1 LFLKALAG
9 IHREPGIP
17 VPGRSCL
24 LIMTGATSVARGLP
38 AHSRSWRGLS
48 VLAKLYISLVVIAG
62 LGTLLYGAIH
72 QSSKNIAEFICYL
85 GIAILASRLKVNL
98 PGITGTLSVNFLFI
112 LIGVLELSFS
122 ETLILGAI
130 SMLAQCLHPEPP
142 KALQV
147 TFNVCA
153 GSISTA
159 LAYLVYHHRLTNLLI
174 GNKPVLLGVAATVY
188 FIANAGS
195 IATVIS
201 LSERRPLTQ
210 ILVDCYFWSF
220 PYYLVGAG
228 IAGAITWLNQTFNWE
243 TSLLLVPAVYLI
255 YRSYRLYLGKLED
268 EKRHVEEMANLHL
281 RTIEAL
287 ALAIEAK
294 DHTTHEHLQRVRIYA
309 IEVAKELGVEGA
321 ELEALHAAALLHD
334 IGKLAVPEHI
344 ISKPGRLTP
353 EEFEKMKIHTL
364 VGAEILERVRFP
376 YPVVPIV
383 RAHHEKWDGSGYPM
397 GLKGA
402 EIPIG
407 ARILS
412 AVDYLDALAS
422 DRQYRRALPLRDVMQ
437 KLAAES
443 GKSFDPKVVDV
454 LQKRYQYLER
464 LAVTK
469 AGQDPSGPLSTS
481 IKIERG
487 LEPAAGF
494 ENATAQDYAG
504 RENTFLSSIAA
515 ARQEAQS
522 LFELSQDLGASLSL
536 TETLSVFSVKL
547 KPMVP
552 YDAIAIYIK
561 REAELIPEY
570 VNGDNYR
577 LFSSLRIPIGQ
588 GLSGWV
594 AHNRKPIINGN
605 PSVEPGYLNDPS
617 KFSTLSS
624 ALAVPLEGISG
635 IIGVLALYRGERDAF
650 TSDHLRILLAVS
662 GKMALSIENAL
673 KYQQAEDSATTDYL
687 TGLPNARS
695 LFLQLDRELARCKRD
710 NSGLTVMVSD
720 MDGFKQ
726 INDRFGHL
734 EGNRVL
740 RLFAQALKD
749 GCREYDYVAR
759 MGGDEFVVIAPG
771 LAADA
776 AGKKAEQMRA
786 LARQAGNEVCG
797 EDILSL
803 SVGRSLYPE
812 DGKDAEQLLAEAD
825 RRMYLEKQK
834 QLSYKDRRSHPR
846 LKCRVTIEM
855 QMEVGGTPLFANLT
869 DVSMGGCYVETSTI
883 LAPGSKIKLGFSMDD
898 TNLSAEGVVARLD
911 PGSGLAI
918 QFREMNREGRDRM
931 LKILEF
937 VQKTTTFYNNR
948 YLNSLTK
955 N

>member
-1 LFLKALAG
+1 MTEAFASGCRMTSDTG
-9 IHREPGIP
+9 I
-17 VPGRSCL
+17 S
-24 LIMTGATSVARGLP
+24 TGLP
-38 AHSRSWRGLS
+38 APSRSWRGLS
-48 VLAKLYISLVVIAG
+48 LLAKLFISLIVSAG
-62 LGTLLYGAIH
+62 TAVLIYGGIH

-85 GIAILASRLKVNL
+85 GIALLASRLKVNL
-98 PGITGTLSVNFLFI
+98 PGISGTLSVNFLFI
-112 LIGVLELSFS
+112 LIGVLELSLT
-122 ETLILGAI
+122 ETLILGAA
-130 SMLAQCLHPEPP
+130 SMLAQCLYPERPDAI
-142 KALQV
+142 KV
-147 TFNVCA
+147 TFNICA
-153 GSISTA
+153 GATSTA
-159 LAYLVYHHRLTNLLI
+159 LAYVVYHHPWSRVVVDSS
-174 GNKPVLLGVAATVY
+174 PVLLGLAATVY

-195 IATVIS
+195 IAMVIS
-201 LSERRPLTQ
+201 LTEGRPLKR

-228 IAGAITWLNQTFNWE
+228 VAGSIAWLNKTSNWE
-243 TSLLLVPAVYLI
+243 TSLLVLPAVYVI

-268 EKRHVEEMANLHL
+268 EKRHVEEMSNLHL

-294 DHTTHEHLQRVRIYA
+294 DHTTHEHLQRVRVYA
-309 IEVAKELGVEGA
+309 IEVAKELGIAGP

-383 RAHHEKWDGSGYPM
+383 RAHHEKWDGSGYPL

-402 EIPIG
+402 EIPVG

-422 DRQYRRALPLRDVMQ
+422 DRQYRRALPLKEVMQ
-437 KLAAES
+437 KLVAES
-443 GKSFDPKVVDV
+443 GKSFDPKVVEI
-454 LQKRYQYLER
+454 LQQRYQQLER
-464 LAVTK
+464 IAVAK
-469 AGQDPSGPLSTS
+469 SASDPNGPLSTS

-494 ENATAQDYAG
+494 EKAKAKDFVGHEA
-504 RENTFLSSIAA
+504 TFLSSIAA
-515 ARQEAQS
+515 ARQEAQT

-536 TETLSVFSVKL
+536 QETLSVFSVKL

-552 YDAIAIYIK
+552 YDAIAIYIR
-561 REAELIPEY
+561 RENELVPEY

-577 LFSSLRIPIGQ
+577 LFSSLRLPIGE

-594 AHNRKPIINGN
+594 AQNRKPIVNGN

-617 KFSTLSS
+617 KFSTLRS
-624 ALAVPLEGISG
+624 ALAVPLEGVG
-635 IIGVLALYRGERDAF
+635 GVIGVLALYRSERDAF

-662 GKMALSIENAL
+662 SKMALSIENAL
-673 KYQQAEDSATTDYL
+673 KYAQAENSAITDYL

-695 LFLQLDRELARCKRD
+695 LFLELDRELARCKRD
-710 NSGLTVMVSD
+710 NSSLTVMVSD

-749 GCREYDYVAR
+749 SCREYDYVAR

-771 LAADA
+771 LTAEAAA
-776 AGKKAEQMRA
+776 KKAEQMRA
-786 LARQAGNEVCG
+786 LARHAGNEVCG
-797 EDILSL
+797 EEILSL
-803 SVGRSLYPE
+803 SVGRAVYPA

-834 QLSYKDRRSHPR
+834 EMAYKDRRTHPR
-846 LKCRVTIEM
+846 MKCRVTIEM
-855 QMEVGGTPLFANLT
+855 KTEAEPAPMFANLT
-869 DVSMGGCYVETSTI
+869 DVSLGGCYVETSTI
-883 LAPGSKIKLGFSMDD
+883 LSPGSKIKLIFSMDD
-898 TNLSAEGVVARLD
+898 PNLYAEGTVARLD
-911 PGSGLAI
+911 PGSGFAV
-918 QFREMNREGRDRM
+918 QFREMNREARERM
-931 LKILEF
+931 FKIIEF

-948 YLNSLTK
+948 YLDSLTRP
-955 N
+955 

>member
-1 LFLKALAG
+1 
-9 IHREPGIP
+9 
-17 VPGRSCL
+17 
-24 LIMTGATSVARGLP
+24 MTGATHITEGLP
-38 AHSRSWRGLS
+38 HSNSWKDLSWSAKSFIGFVHIAGLS
-48 VLAKLYISLVVIAG
+48 VLI
-62 LGTLLYGAIH
+62 YGAIH
-72 QSSKNIAEFICYL
+72 QTSKNIAEFICYL
-85 GIAILASRLKVNL
+85 GIAILASRLKVSL
-98 PGITGTLSVNFLFI
+98 PGITGTLSVNFLFV
-112 LIGVLELSFS
+112 LIGVLELSFT
-122 ETLILGAI
+122 ETLTLASI
-130 SMLAQCLHPEPP
+130 SMLAQCLYPERP
-142 KALQV
+142 KALQL

-153 GSISTA
+153 AALSTA
-159 LAYLVYHHRLTNLLI
+159 LAYVTYYHPLTGLLVGDRPLQ
-174 GNKPVLLGVAATVY
+174 LGLAATVY

-201 LSERRPLTQ
+201 LTERRPLRP

-228 IAGAITWLNQTFNWE
+228 IAGVIGWFDATFNWE
-243 TSLLLVPAVYLI
+243 TSLLMVPAVYLI
-255 YRSYRLYLGKLED
+255 YRSYRLYLGKLDD
-268 EKRHVEEMANLHL
+268 EKRHVEEIANLHL

-294 DHTTHEHLQRVRIYA
+294 DHTTHEHLQRVRVYA
-309 IEVAKELGVEGA
+309 IEVAKELGVIGP
-321 ELEALHAAALLHD
+321 ELQALHAAALLHD

-383 RAHHEKWDGSGYPM
+383 RAHHEKWDGSGYPL
-397 GLKGA
+397 GLKGG

-422 DRQYRRALPLRDVMQ
+422 DRQYRRALPMVEVMQ

-443 GKSFDPKVVDV
+443 GKSFDPKVVAV
-454 LQKRYQYLER
+454 LQKRYQQLEQ
-464 LAVTK
+464 LALAKSSEDDNSLLSK
-469 AGQDPSGPLSTS
+469 A

-504 RENTFLSSIAA
+504 HEATFLSSIAA
-515 ARQEAQS
+515 ARQEAQA

-536 TETLSVFSVKL
+536 GETLSVFSVKL

-561 REAELIPEY
+561 RDDELIPEY

-577 LFSSLRIPIGQ
+577 LFSSLRIPVGQ

-594 AHNRKPIINGN
+594 AQNRKPIINGN

-617 KFSTLSS
+617 KFSTLRS
-624 ALAVPLEGISG
+624 ALAVPLEGVAG
-635 IIGVLALYRGERDAF
+635 LIGVLTLYRAERDAF

-662 GKMALSIENAL
+662 SKMALAIENAL
-673 KYQQAEDSATTDYL
+673 KYQQAQNSATTDYL

-710 NSGLTVMVSD
+710 TTSLTVMVTD

-749 GCREYDYVAR
+749 SCREYDYVAR
-759 MGGDEFVVIAPG
+759 MGGDEFVVVAPG

-776 AGKKAEQMRA
+776 AKKKADQMSA
-786 LARQAGNEVCG
+786 LALQAGAEVCG
-797 EDILSL
+797 ENILSL
-803 SVGRSLYPE
+803 SVGRAVYPQ

-834 QLSYKDRRSHPR
+834 QLSYKDRRTHPR
-846 LKCRVTIEM
+846 MKCRVTIEL
-855 QMEVGGTPLFANLT
+855 QTELENRPVYANLT
-869 DVSMGGCYVETSTI
+869 DISMGGCFIETSTI
-883 LAPGSKIKLGFSMDD
+883 AAPGTPLKLCFSMDD
-898 TNLSAEGVVARLD
+898 ASLVAEGTVARLD
-911 PGSGLAI
+911 PGSGIAV
-918 QFREMNREGRDRM
+918 QFRELNREGRERM

-937 VQKTTTFYNNR
+937 VQKSSAYYNSR
-948 YLNSLTK
+948 YLETLK
-955 N
+955 Q

>member
-1 LFLKALAG
+1 MPFG
-9 IHREPGIP
+9 FQ
-17 VPGRSCL
+17 
-24 LIMTGATSVARGLP
+24 MTGTTSIPIGLP
-38 AHSRSWRGLS
+38 EHSRSWRSLS
-48 VLAKLYISLVVIAG
+48 VPAKLFITLVVIAG
-62 LGTLLYGAIH
+62 LGTLLYGGIH

-112 LIGVLELSFS
+112 LIGVLELSFT

-130 SMLAQCLHPEPP
+130 SMVAQCLYPDRP
-142 KALQV
+142 KAIQV

-153 GSISTA
+153 GAVSTA
-159 LAYLVYHHRLTNLLI
+159 LAYLAFHHPLTNLVI
-174 GNKPVLLGVAATVY
+174 ENRPVLLGFSATVY

-201 LSERRPLTQ
+201 LTERRPLNR

-228 IAGAITWLNQTFNWE
+228 IAGMISWLNSSFNWE
-243 TSLLLVPAVYLI
+243 TSLLVLPVVYLI

-294 DHTTHEHLQRVRIYA
+294 DHTTHEHLQRVRVYA
-309 IEVAKELGVEGA
+309 IEVAKELGVSGP
-321 ELEALHAAALLHD
+321 ELQALHAAALLHD

-353 EEFEKMKIHTL
+353 EEFEKMKIHTI

-383 RAHHEKWDGSGYPM
+383 RAHHEKWDGSGYPN

-422 DRQYRRALPLRDVMQ
+422 DRQYRRALPLKDVMQ
-437 KLAAES
+437 KLASES
-443 GKSFDPKVVDV
+443 GKSFDPKVVEV
-454 LQKRYQYLER
+454 LQRRYEHLER
-464 LAVTK
+464 MAIAK
-469 AGQDPSGPLSTS
+469 SAEDPNALLSTG

-487 LEPAAGF
+487 SEPAAGF
-494 ENATAQDYAG
+494 ENTLAQDYVG

-515 ARQEAQS
+515 ARQEAQA

-536 TETLSVFSVKL
+536 GETLSVFSVKL

-561 REAELIPEY
+561 RDDELVPEY

-617 KFSTLSS
+617 KFSSLRS
-624 ALAVPLEGISG
+624 ALAVPLEGVAG
-635 IIGVLALYRGERDAF
+635 VIGVLALYRSERDAF

-662 GKMALSIENAL
+662 GKMALAIENAL
-673 KYQQAEDSATTDYL
+673 KYQQAENSAITDYL

-710 NSGLTVMVSD
+710 NSSLTVMVSD

-749 GCREYDYVAR
+749 SCREYDYVAR

-776 AGKKAEQMRA
+776 ATKKAEQMRI

-797 EDILSL
+797 EEILSL
-803 SVGRSLYPE
+803 SVGRAVYPG

-825 RRMYLEKQK
+825 RRMYVEKQK
-834 QLSYKDRRSHPR
+834 ELSYKDRRAHPR
-846 LKCRVTIEM
+846 IKCRVTIEL
-855 QMEVGGTPLFANLT
+855 QMEEGGVPVFANVT
-869 DVSMGGCYVETSTI
+869 DISMGGCYVETSTI
-883 LAPGSKIKLGFSMDD
+883 ASAGSKIRLGFSMDD
-898 TNLSAEGVVARLD
+898 PTLTVEGTVARLD
-911 PGSGLAI
+911 PGSGIAV
-918 QFREMNREGRDRM
+918 QFKEMNREGRERM
-931 LKILEF
+931 FRILEH
-937 VQKTTTFYNNR
+937 VQKTTSFYNKR
-948 YLNSLTK
+948 YLESLTK
-955 N
+955 S

>member
-1 LFLKALAG
+1 
-9 IHREPGIP
+9 
-17 VPGRSCL
+17 
-24 LIMTGATSVARGLP
+24 MTGAISTAVALP
-38 AHSRSWRGLS
+38 EASRSWNSLS
-48 VLAKLYISLVVIAG
+48 VPAKLFIALMVIAG
-62 LGTLLYGAIH
+62 TGTLVYGGIH
-72 QSSKNIAEFICYL
+72 QSSRNIAEFICYL

-112 LIGVLELSFS
+112 LIGILELSFT
-122 ETLILGAI
+122 ETMILGAI
-130 SMLAQCLHPEPP
+130 SMVAQCLYPDRP
-142 KALQV
+142 KAIQL

-153 GSISTA
+153 GSVSTA
-159 LAYLVYHHRLTNLLI
+159 LAYFVYHNSLLNLLI
-174 GNKPVLLGVAATVY
+174 GTQPILLGLAATVY
-188 FIANAGS
+188 YIANAGS
-195 IATVIS
+195 IAMVIS
-201 LSERRPLTQ
+201 LTERRQITR

-228 IAGAITWLNQTFNWE
+228 IAGGIAWLNRSFNWE
-243 TSLLLVPAVYLI
+243 TSLLVLPAVYLI

-294 DHTTHEHLQRVRIYA
+294 DHTTHEHLQRVRVYA
-309 IEVAKELGVEGA
+309 LEVAKELKVNGP

-402 EIPIG
+402 EIPVG

-422 DRQYRRALPLRDVMQ
+422 DRQYRRALPLREVMQ

-443 GKSFDPKVVDV
+443 GKSFDPKVVEI
-454 LQKRYQYLER
+454 LQRRYEQLER
-464 LAVTK
+464 LALAK
-469 AGQDPSGPLSTS
+469 SSEDPNAPLSTS

-494 ENATAQDYAG
+494 ESAVAQDYAG
-504 RENTFLSSIAA
+504 KETTFLSSIAA

-536 TETLSVFSVKL
+536 GETLSVFSVKL

-561 REAELIPEY
+561 REEELVPEY

-577 LFSSLRIPIGQ
+577 LFSSLRIPVGH

-605 PSVEPGYLNDPS
+605 PSVEPGYLNDSS
-617 KFSTLSS
+617 KSSSLRS
-624 ALAVPLEGISG
+624 ALAVPLEGVAG
-635 IIGVLALYRGERDAF
+635 VIGVLALYRSERDAF
-650 TSDHLRILLAVS
+650 TSDHLRVLLAVS

-673 KYQQAEDSATTDYL
+673 KFQQAENSAITDYL

-710 NSGLTVMVSD
+710 NSTLTVMVSD

-749 GCREYDYVAR
+749 TCREYDYVAR

-776 AGKKAEQMRA
+776 ANKKAEQMRM
-786 LARQAGNEVCG
+786 LAQQAGSEVCG
-797 EDILSL
+797 EEILSL
-803 SVGRSLYPE
+803 SVGRAVYPD

-825 RRMYLEKQK
+825 RRMYMEKQK
-834 QLSYKDRRSHPR
+834 ELSNKDRRSHPR
-846 LKCRVTIEM
+846 LKCRATIEL
-855 QMEVGGTPLFANLT
+855 QTGEGGVPIFANISDISL
-869 DVSMGGCYVETSTI
+869 GGCYVETSTI
-883 LAPGSKIKLGFSMDD
+883 LSAGSKIKLGFSMDD
-898 TNLSAEGVVARLD
+898 PSLTAEGVVARLD
-911 PGSGLAI
+911 PGSGIAV
-918 QFREMNREGRDRM
+918 QFREMNREGRGRM
-931 LKILEF
+931 FKILEH
-937 VQKTTTFYNNR
+937 VQKTSNFYNKR
-948 YLNSLTK
+948 YLDSLAKT
-955 N
+955 

>member
-1 LFLKALAG
+1 
-9 IHREPGIP
+9 
-17 VPGRSCL
+17 
-24 LIMTGATSVARGLP
+24 MNGATTAQTGLMQ
-38 AHSRSWRGLS
+38 HSYTWRGLS
-48 VLAKLYISLVVIAG
+48 LSAKVYMGLVILA
-62 LGTLLYGAIH
+62 GTAILAWGGIH

-98 PGITGTLSVNFLFI
+98 PGIAGTLSVNFLFI
-112 LIGVLELSFS
+112 LIGVLELSFT
-122 ETLILGAI
+122 ETLILGAV
-130 SMLAQCLHPEPP
+130 SMLAQCLHPDRP
-142 KALQV
+142 KAIQV
-147 TFNVCA
+147 AFNICA
-153 GSISTA
+153 GAISTA
-159 LAYLVYHHRLTNLLI
+159 LAYIVYHHPLATMLLDSRA
-174 GNKPVLLGVAATVY
+174 VLLGIAATVY
-188 FIANAGS
+188 FISNAGA
-195 IATVIS
+195 IAAVIS
-201 LSERRPLTQ
+201 MTESRPLTR

-228 IAGAITWLNQTFNWE
+228 IAGTIAWFNENFNWE

-309 IEVAKELGVEGA
+309 IEVAKELGVTGA

-383 RAHHEKWDGSGYPM
+383 RAHHEKWDGSGYPL

-402 EIPIG
+402 EIPLG

-422 DRQYRRALPLRDVMQ
+422 DRQYRRALPLKDVMQ

-443 GKSFDPKVVDV
+443 GKSFDPKVVAV
-454 LQKRYQYLER
+454 LQRRYQDLER
-464 LAVTK
+464 LALVRSTE
-469 AGQDPSGPLSTS
+469 DPSGPLSTA

-494 ENATAQDYAG
+494 EHTTPDYAG
-504 RENTFLSSIAA
+504 REATFLSSIAA
-515 ARQEAQS
+515 ARQEAQA

-536 TETLSVFSVKL
+536 GETLSVFSIKL

-552 YDAIAIYIK
+552 YDAIAIYIM
-561 REAELIPEY
+561 RDEELVPEF

-577 LFSSLRIPIGQ
+577 LFSSLRIPFGQ

-594 AHNRKPIINGN
+594 AQNRKPIINGN

-617 KFSTLSS
+617 KFSSLRS
-624 ALAVPLEGISG
+624 ALAVPLEGVTG
-635 IIGVLALYRGERDAF
+635 VIGVLALYRSDRDAF

-662 GKMALSIENAL
+662 SKMALAIENAL
-673 KYQQAEDSATTDYL
+673 KYQQAENSATTDYL

-695 LFLQLDRELARCKRD
+695 LFMQLDRELARCKRD
-710 NSGLTVMVSD
+710 KSSLTVMVSD

-726 INDRFGHL
+726 VNDRFGHL

-749 GCREYDYVAR
+749 SCREYDYVAR

-771 LAADA
+771 LAAET
-776 AGKKAEQMRA
+776 AGKKAEQMRV
-786 LARQAGNEVCG
+786 LARQAGTEVCG
-797 EDILSL
+797 EQIVSL
-803 SVGRSLYPE
+803 SVGRAVYPE
-812 DGKDAEQLLAEAD
+812 DGEDAEHLLAEAD

-834 QLSYKDRRSHPR
+834 QLSYKDRRLHPR
-846 LKCRVTIEM
+846 LKCRVTVEM
-855 QMEVGGTPLFANLT
+855 QTSVGEAPVFANLT
-869 DVSMGGCYVETSTI
+869 DISMGGCYLETSAI
-883 LAPGSKIKLGFSMDD
+883 LSPGSKLRLGFSMDD
-898 TNLSAEGVVARLD
+898 GALTHEGEVVRLD
-911 PGSGLAI
+911 PGSGVAV
-918 QFREMNREGRDRM
+918 QFREVNREGRERM
-931 LKILEF
+931 FKILEF
-937 VQKTTTFYNNR
+937 VQKATAYYNNR
-948 YLNSLTK
+948 YFESLLK
-955 N
+955 Q

>member
-1 LFLKALAG
+1 
-9 IHREPGIP
+9 
-17 VPGRSCL
+17 
-24 LIMTGATSVARGLP
+24 MTGATSIADGLV
-38 AHSRSWRGLS
+38 SRSNSWKGLS
-48 VLAKLYISLVVIAG
+48 ITAKLFITLIVVAGTATLV
-62 LGTLLYGAIH
+62 YGGIH
-72 QSSKNIAEFICYL
+72 QSSRNIAEFICYL
-85 GIAILASRLKVNL
+85 GIAILASRLKVSL

-112 LIGVLELSFS
+112 LIGVLELSFA
-122 ETLILGAI
+122 ETLTLGAV
-130 SMLAQCLHPEPP
+130 SMLAQSVYPERP
-142 KALQV
+142 KAIQV

-153 GSISTA
+153 GALSTA
-159 LAYLVYHHRLTNLLI
+159 LAYVIYHHPVANLVFGSRPI
-174 GNKPVLLGVAATVY
+174 LLGFAATVY

-201 LSERRPLTQ
+201 LTERRPLHR

-228 IAGAITWLNQTFNWE
+228 IAGSIAWLNETFNWE
-243 TSLLLVPAVYLI
+243 ASLLLVPAVYLI

-309 IEVAKELGVEGA
+309 IEVAKELGVNGP

-383 RAHHEKWDGSGYPM
+383 RAHHEKWDGSGYPL

-402 EIPIG
+402 EIPVG

-422 DRQYRRALPLRDVMQ
+422 DRQYRRALPLREVMQ
-437 KLAAES
+437 KLAAEA

-454 LQKRYQYLER
+454 LKRRYEHLER
-464 LAVTK
+464 LAVAK
-469 AGQDPSGPLSTS
+469 SEADPNGPLSTA

-494 ENATAQDYAG
+494 ESAAAKDYAG
-504 RENTFLSSIAA
+504 KENTFLSSIAA
-515 ARQEAQS
+515 ARQEAQA

-536 TETLSVFSVKL
+536 GETLSVFSIKL

-552 YDAIAIYIK
+552 YDAIAVYIK
-561 REAELIPEY
+561 RENELVPEF

-577 LFSSLRIPIGQ
+577 LFSSLRIPLGQ

-594 AHNRKPIINGN
+594 AQNQKPIVNGN
-605 PSVEPGYLNDPS
+605 PSVEPGYLNDPT
-617 KFSTLSS
+617 KFSTLRS
-624 ALAVPLEGISG
+624 ALAVPLEGVAG
-635 IIGVLALYRGERDAF
+635 VIGVLALYRGDRDAF

-673 KYQQAEDSATTDYL
+673 KYQQAENSATTDYL

-710 NSGLTVMVSD
+710 NSTLTVMVSD

-749 GCREYDYVAR
+749 TCREYDYVAR

-771 LAADA
+771 LVIDA
-776 AGKKAEQMRA
+776 AAKKAEQMRA
-786 LARQAGNEVCG
+786 LARQAGSEVCG
-797 EDILSL
+797 EEILSL
-803 SVGRSLYPE
+803 SVGRSVYPE
-812 DGKDAEQLLAEAD
+812 DGKDAEKLLSEAD

-834 QLSYKDRRSHPR
+834 QLSYKDRRLHPR
-846 LKCRVTIEM
+846 LKCRVTIEL
-855 QMEVGGTPLFANLT
+855 QIEAGEAPVFANLT
-869 DVSMGGCYVETSTI
+869 DISMGGCYIETSTI
-883 LAPGSKIKLGFSMDD
+883 MSPGSKLKLGFSMDD
-898 TNLSAEGVVARLD
+898 PSLSADGVVARLD
-911 PGSGLAI
+911 PGSGVAV
-918 QFREMNREGRDRM
+918 QFRELNRDGRDRM
-931 LKILEF
+931 FRILEF
-937 VQKTTTFYNNR
+937 VQKTSAFYNNR
-948 YLNSLTK
+948 YFENLLK
-955 N
+955 R